1 MIPRR
6 MSSSLPTAAR
16 LLMLYTD
23 ISAVSVEST
32 FTVTDYGAENPLLY
46 DVSLVT
52 ACSSGCTSPR
62 LSQSYTDDRSFRYHP
77 SFIITLIR
85 PATQYYGFSESFY
98 DFTYRSRGDPE
109 LSRLV
114 VDTFESIDL
123 SARLTPATE
132 SRGRDGRP
140 QRNRPAGFV
149 EAGLDHGVFIPFKRM
164 FPDKGGK
171 SFEIPI
177 VEVSMSQDLSPDPQ
191 WELGAALKS
200 LREQGILILAGG
212 LTVHDFGDFT
222 SFDQARAKPVSRGIL
237 DKAIIN

>member
-1 MIPRR
+1 MILGLHVVLLTRPCSLADPVHRSIYCLCR
-6 MSSSLPTAAR
+6 LCFDSHGLWVGESSALRCKSPHR
-16 LLMLYTD
+16 LRLDHLRLILTLNP
-23 ISAVSVEST
+23 SEST
-32 FTVTDYGAENPLLY
+32 SLSPL
-46 DVSLVT
+46 
-52 ACSSGCTSPR
+52 TSF
-62 LSQSYTDDRSFRYHP
+62 S
-77 SFIITLIR
+77 R
-85 PATQYYGFSESFY
+85 PPQYYGFSQSFY
-98 DFTYRSRGDPE
+98 DFTYRSRGNPD

-114 VDTFESIDL
+114 VDTFEANDL

-140 QRNRPAGFV
+140 QKSRPEGFV

-164 FPDKGGK
+164 FPDKDGK
-171 SFEIPI
+171 PFDIPI
-177 VEVSMSQDLSPDPQ
+177 VEVSMAQDLSPDPQ

-222 SFDQARAKPVSRGIL
+222 SFDQSRAKPVSRGIL